1 MMKKEDIIFLP
12 NKSLRMPSA
21 EIKDFNS
28 PETKKLIDDMLAATL
43 DWEASRKHEV
53 AVGLAAVQID
63 KLFRA
68 VIVREDF
75 DDYRNKNFFV
85 MINPEIIKL
94 EGLPVI
100 EHEGCLSVKNLYGK
114 VARYPKVKFKY
125 YDRDGKEVIRTAKGF
140 FAKVIQHE
148 VDHLNGKLYVDHIK
162 GKVDSFFRLES
173 SGEMLQL
180 DYEQVTES
188 GIFR

>member
-63 KLFRA
+63 KLFR
-68 VIVREDF
+68 
-75 DDYRNKNFFV
+75 
-85 MINPEIIKL
+85 
-94 EGLPVI
+94 
-100 EHEGCLSVKNLYGK
+100 
-114 VARYPKVKFKY
+114 PK
-125 YDRDGKEVIRTAKGF
+125 
-140 FAKVIQHE
+140 
-148 VDHLNGKLYVDHIK
+148 
-162 GKVDSFFRLES
+162 
-173 SGEMLQL
+173 
-180 DYEQVTES
+180 
-188 GIFR
+188 

>member
-1 MMKKEDIIFLP
+1 MLKREDIIYLP

-28 PETKKLIDDMLAATL
+28 PKTKQLIEDMLSATL
-43 DWEASRKHEV
+43 DWEASRDHEV
-53 AVGLAAVQID
+53 AVGLAAVQVN
-63 KLFRA
+63 KLFRV

-94 EGLPVI
+94 EGLPII
-100 EHEGCLSVKNLYGK
+100 EPEGCLSVRNMYGK

-125 YDRDGKEVIRTAKGF
+125 YDQDGKEFTKTAKGF

-148 VDHLNGKLYVDHIK
+148 VDHLNGKLYVDYIK
-162 GKVDSFFRLES
+162 DKPDNFFQLKP
-173 SGEMLQL
+173 SGEMIQL
-180 DYEQVTES
+180 NYAEVTKS
-188 GIFR
+188 NIFR

>member
-1 MMKKEDIIFLP
+1 MKKEDIIFLP

-53 AVGLAAVQID
+53 AV
-63 KLFRA
+63 
-68 VIVREDF
+68 
-75 DDYRNKNFFV
+75 

-125 YDRDGKEVIRTAKGF
+125 YDSDGKEVIRTAKGF